1 VAIVATAEAD
11 IARVR
16 RIARKARLEVS
27 VLSRAEDAPP
37 YYRLVT
43 LGEAWTADTDP
54 RVAYAARSTITD
66 DQLAD
71 LLVGLSRD
79 RAPAALVAAKPQ
91 SAAEARRV
99 QLAFTISR
107 KLAQATDLA
116 EAETVA
122 IDAIRELLDADR
134 GYCVYYSNEDGALW
148 SETRRRTRG
157 DDRSAIA
164 GVVGWS
170 ARTGRPVSVPRASA
184 DPRWLGPLDDPDGD
198 MHSQLLLQPIIASDR
213 RVLGVFVAARRTKRP
228 PFTELDITVLERFA
242 ALASPLLEQLQLATV
257 TQQMLHESSAPHDIP
272 ALDSP
277 IQSLMRR
284 VRSLPRWAYA
294 AGGAALML
302 VVVWLATC

>member
-1 VAIVATAEAD
+1 M
-11 IARVR
+11 
-16 RIARKARLEVS
+16 
-27 VLSRAEDAPP
+27 LSRAEDAPP

-43 LGEAWTADTDP
+43 LGETWSAETDP
-54 RVAYAARSTITD
+54 RVAYAARSTMTD

-91 SAAEARRV
+91 NAAEAKRV
-99 QLAFTISR
+99 QLAFSSSR

-116 EAETVA
+116 DAETLT

-134 GYCVYYSNEDGALW
+134 AYCVYYSNEDGTLW
-148 SETRRRTRG
+148 SETRRRARG
-157 DDRSAIA
+157 DDRRAIA
-164 GVVGWS
+164 GVVGWT
-170 ARTGRPVSVPRASA
+170 ARTGRPANVPRASA

-198 MHSQLLLQPIIASDR
+198 MHSQLLVHPIIASDR
-213 RVLGVFVAARRTKRP
+213 RVVGVIIAARRTKRP
-228 PFTELDITVLERFA
+228 PFTELDVTVLERFA

-257 TQQMLHESSAPHDIP
+257 SQQMLRESSAPHDLP

-284 VRSLPRWAYA
+284 LRSLPRWTYA
-294 AGGAALML
+294 VGGAVLML
-302 VVVWLATC
+302 VVVLLATC